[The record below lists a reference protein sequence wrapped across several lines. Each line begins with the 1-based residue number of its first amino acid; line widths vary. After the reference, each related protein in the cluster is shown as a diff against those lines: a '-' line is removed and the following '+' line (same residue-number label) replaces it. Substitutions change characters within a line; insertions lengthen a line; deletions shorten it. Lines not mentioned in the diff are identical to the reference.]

1 MTMTEKKIRQH
12 YVPQFYLKQFSREKN
27 REHYIWCYDKETGQ
41 VFKTN
46 IKNIGMEKYFYHKND
61 VFENALSIME
71 GYSSKIYK
79 IIQEKPISALTR
91 EEKQLFAELVYLQ
104 DTRTRKARDGMIRVK
119 KEVIIGKNF
128 QDWFQ
133 EAFPDT
139 KIEEYL
145 EEIKRNIQLSEMF
158 NIEIKDNKPR
168 FSDTLDRI
176 MEFDLF
182 LLINNIR
189 ITGATFYT
197 SDHPICH
204 YSMSE
209 EKDMKIIFPITPELC
224 LMFTNDKGWE
234 SMHPSHNVIINE
246 KFVQMA
252 NERTVKKAYRF
263 IFSKTNDF
271 EFVKRVLNTRDE

>member
-1 MTMTEKKIRQH
+1 MTEKKIRQH